1 MKIIESIRNYFA
13 PAYSN
18 KYANPI
24 EDAKLLSAIGGEG
37 EFICARNGKSYFYY
51 APYDA
56 RNMDV
61 AQYLLRRNGVRASRH
76 FSKYYCPPETV
87 LRAPRREIEKRP
99 ETKHFVE
106 SIYVYKK
113 PGADYDT
120 GAMLKL
126 VRAQMMGKQVR

>member
-1 MKIIESIRNYFA
+1 MKIIEYIRDYFA

-24 EDAKLLSAIGGEG
+24 EDAKLLSAIGSEG

-61 AQYLLRRNGVRASRH
+61 AQYLLRRNARH
-76 FSKYYCPPETV
+76 GISADIIVPQKQFYVHHVGKLKSDQK
-87 LRAPRREIEKRP
+87 PRILLKVFMYI
-99 ETKHFVE
+99 K
-106 SIYVYKK
+106 S
-113 PGADYDT
+113 PGPIMIS
-120 GAMLKL
+120 G
-126 VRAQMMGKQVR
+126 QC